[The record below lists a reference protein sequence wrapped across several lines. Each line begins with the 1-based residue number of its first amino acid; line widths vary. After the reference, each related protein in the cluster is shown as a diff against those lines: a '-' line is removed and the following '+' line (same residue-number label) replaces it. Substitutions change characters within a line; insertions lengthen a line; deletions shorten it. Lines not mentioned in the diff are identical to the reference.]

1 MQFKDIKG
9 QTDICNR
16 LAAIADSGRV
26 SHAQL
31 LLGNTED
38 GSMQVA
44 WAYLQY
50 LCCEHHVHHPEGELH
65 ADSCGECPSCK
76 KIATLV
82 HPDLHLFFPNATN
95 SRIKSNP
102 SCAQF
107 TAEYRQFLIDTQA
120 LGTMEDWIAT
130 VGTDNKQCIIREADA
145 DDMVQTLNMKPYEGG
160 WKMVLVWM
168 PERMNISA
176 ANKLLKTLE
185 EPLGQTLLM
194 LVGESDERMLAT
206 VKSRVQTIRL
216 HSSTQKRKGELEMA
230 ERYAPLIVSWLRMLF
245 KLKMKDLSAQVD
257 QIATLEREQLKQL
270 LGYCLDLIRDCYL
283 NTAAGLPVDI
293 GSGDEKFD
301 SMFPRMITINNI
313 EPIEQALRDAIFAIE
328 RNAYARITLM
338 ELSFRISKALKK
350 R

>member
-1 MQFKDIKG
+1 MQFKDIVG
-9 QTDICNR
+9 QRDVINR
-16 LAAIADSGRV
+16 LTEIIDSGRV
-26 SHAQL
+26 SHAQMI
-31 LLGNTED
+31 LGDNED
-38 GSMQVA
+38 GSLA
-44 WAYLQY
+44 LALAYLQY
-50 LCCEHHVHHPEGELH
+50 LCCTDRQHYEGGELR
-65 ADSCGECPSCK
+65 ADSCGCCPSCK
-76 KIATLV
+76 KISQLV
-82 HPDLHLFFPNATN
+82 HPDLHFYFPNAAT
-95 SRIKSNP
+95 SRVKDKP
-102 SCAQF
+102 SSADFQGEF
-107 TAEYRQFLIDTQA
+107 RQFVEENHGR
-120 LGTMEDWIAT
+120 GTFEQWLDAMGIE
-130 VGTDNKQCIIREADA
+130 NKQAEINVRDA
-145 DDMVQTLNMKPYEGG
+145 DDLTQTLGLKAYEGG
-160 WKMVLVWM
+160 WKMAVVWM
-168 PERMNISA
+168 AEKMRTDC

-185 EPLGQTLLM
+185 EPSERTVIL

-328 RNAYARITLM
+328 RNAYARIALM